1 MLMPEK
7 LYTMKEG
14 KKLLGVTT
22 WTIQQWDRQ
31 GKIRCVRTVGE
42 HGRIPESEI
51 KCILGLREER
61 IFVGYARFSSST
73 QGDDLE
79 RQKQLISN
87 YAKEKGYGD
96 IQVLTDID
104 FGLNENRKS
113 FLKLLDMISERRI
126 SKVIIAYEDRLTRF
140 GIETLKKMVTTFG
153 TEIEVIKH
161 EEKIPQEEL
170 VEDLITIVSYFAGK
184 LYGMRSHRYRGV
196 IESVKKLVG

>member
-1 MLMPEK
+1 MLVPEK

-31 GKIRCVRTVGE
+31 GKIRCVRTVG
-42 HGRIPESEI
+42 GRRRIPESEI
-51 KCILGLREER
+51 KRILGLKEER
-61 IFVGYARFSSST
+61 IFVGYARFSPST
-73 QGDDLE
+73 QKDDLK

-96 IQVLTDID
+96 IQVLTDIGS
-104 FGLNENRKS
+104 GLNEKRKS

-140 GIETLKKMVTTFG
+140 DIETLKKMFTTFG
-153 TEIEVIKH
+153 TEIEVINH
-161 EEKIPQEEL
+161 EEKTPQEEL
-170 VEDLITIVSYFAGK
+170 VEDLITIVSHFAGK
-184 LYGMRSHRYRGV
+184 LYGMRSHRYREV
-196 IESVKKLVG
+196 IEGVKKLVG